1 MPEGTALQ
9 GQRKYFA
16 TYFHLQEKCMKPLR
30 KERAGFESGEFRTNV
45 PHTSY
50 LPKKFL
56 RLKPQLEFS
65 VPFSVSGTWLGLS
78 VRVMG
83 DKELWEG
90 KYSSW
95 G

>member
-56 RLKPQLEFS
+56 
-65 VPFSVSGTWLGLS
+65 
-78 VRVMG
+78 
-83 DKELWEG
+83 
-90 KYSSW
+90 
-95 G
+95 